1 MRNLINPDAAH
12 KLGKLQQTRGYQT
25 GKALQHHA
33 DSAHGGVVLDS
44 CPACQEIQRRM
55 KCVK

>member
-12 KLGKLQQTRGYQT
+12 KLGKLQQVHGYQT
-25 GKALQHHA
+25 GEALRHHA
-33 DSAHGGVVLDS
+33 ESAHEGIVSES
-44 CPACQEIQRRM
+44 CPACREIQRRM